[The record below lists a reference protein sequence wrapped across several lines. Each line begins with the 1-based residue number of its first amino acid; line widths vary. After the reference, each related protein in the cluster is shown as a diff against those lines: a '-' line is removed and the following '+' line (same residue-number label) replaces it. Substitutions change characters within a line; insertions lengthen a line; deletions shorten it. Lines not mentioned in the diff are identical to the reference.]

1 MNRVNKFFIFLII
14 FINFLIIPNINAESN
29 NTDGKINLDKFI
41 DFPHSVESDFRFF
54 GLAGFYN
61 QTNFFISTQDKL
73 LEVPAVQTI
82 KLNNNEKL
90 IIKRRDDLIILTAP
104 GSLINIKD
112 KKIVNVTKIDYEK
125 SSISFV
131 NNHESSQFDLL
142 FRQYRYNKLIFP
154 LNKLSLLIEDFLIL
168 LNAFF
173 NNLGAS
179 IIFFALLIKVVL
191 YPLSRALFKSQQK
204 VFTINNIINPKL
216 QDIKNSY
223 HGEDRHFKVLEMY
236 KKLGISPNYKIYPA
250 LIALIQIPIL
260 ISIFNT
266 LGEMPQVSAQRFLW
280 IADLSRPDMI
290 SFLPFSIPFLGNS
303 FNFLPLLMSIFV
315 FLSGVLY
322 IEDNLDTYQK
332 KSKIKQSFFMA
343 AIFFVIFYPFPASM
357 VLYWA
362 ASNFFNIAQQRILFS
377 K

>member
-1 MNRVNKFFIFLII
+1 MNS
-14 FINFLIIPNINAESN
+14 LIIPNISAKSN

-41 DFPHSVESDFRFF
+41 NSPNSVFQNFVESDFRFF

-61 QTNFFISTQDKL
+61 QTEFFIFTQDEL
-73 LEVPAVQTI
+73 FEVSATQI
-82 KLNNNEKL
+82 IQLSNNEKL
-90 IIKRRDDLIILTAP
+90 IIKKRDNLIVLTAP

-112 KKIVNVTKIDYEK
+112 KKIVNVTNIDYEK
-125 SSISFV
+125 SSISLI
-131 NNHESSQFDLL
+131 NSYGSNQFEELL
-142 FRQYRYNKLIFP
+142 RQYRYNKLIFP
-154 LNKLSLLIEDFLIL
+154 LDKLSLSIESLLIL

-173 NNLGAS
+173 KNLGLS
-179 IIFFALLIKVVL
+179 IIFFALLMKVAL
-191 YPLSRALFKSQQK
+191 FPLSRALFKSQQK
-204 VFTINNIINPKL
+204 VLTINNTINPKL
-216 QDIKNSY
+216 RDIKNFY
-223 HGEDRHFKVLEMY
+223 QGEDRHFKVLEMY

-266 LGEMPQVSAQRFLW
+266 LGEMPQFSAQKFLW

-290 SFLPFSIPFLGNS
+290 SSLPFSMPFLGNS

-315 FLSGVLY
+315 FLSGVLQTEAH
-322 IEDNLDTYQK
+322 IDTYQK
-332 KSKIKQSFFMA
+332 KNKIKQSFFMA

-362 ASNFFNIAQQRILFS
+362 ASNFFNIAQQKMFFS